1 MHGVSYVD
9 ERLMTC
15 PGRDAVAEPQGL
27 RSKRSVSG
35 MYDDDTDRPYYY
47 VTDRMILSQINR

>member
-1 MHGVSYVD
+1 VD